1 MTLPLRGTLDLTP
14 ITVVGCLPNAHFPA
28 DLRYGHLS
36 SLHKVEAPVQFLH
49 KPRQPRRISGV
60 PACQQRK
67 VGKHRLS
74 MTCRCVNLRRLAE
87 QSCLLSIE
95 GKCHLHERTGCAAQ
109 LTDHLHG
116 YTVARS
122 HIRKQL
128 PQDTAAPIDLRVNPV
143 KALRRCA
150 LSSAPV
156 INPYAASPLHGLY
169 REDTQKA
176 MHHFR

>member
-1 MTLPLRGTLDLTP
+1 MRGTLDLTP

-28 DLRYGHLS
+28 DLRYGHLPP
-36 SLHKVEAPVQFLH
+36 LHKVKAPVQLLH

-67 VGKHRLS
+67 VGKHSLPV
-74 MTCRCVNLRRLAE
+74 TCRCVNLRRLAE
-87 QSCLLSIE
+87 QCRLPLIE
-95 GKCHLHERTGCAAQ
+95 GKCHLRERTGCAAQ
-109 LTDHLHG
+109 LTTHLHG

-128 PQDTAAPIDLRVNPV
+128 PQDVAVPIGLCVDSV
-143 KALRRCA
+143 KTLRRCA

-156 INPYAASPLHGLY
+156 IKPHAASPLHGLY
-169 REDTQKA
+169 RTTTPKA
-176 MHHFR
+176 MHRFR